1 MTKKMK
7 PEDVDVCESVYQ
19 AMGGVLDTFEDHERF
34 NPELALAV
42 VAKMYA
48 SIGDNIGI
56 DKKSLLSYVAQVIDD
71 TYYDNQTDNDGKG
84 TIQ

>member
-1 MTKKMK
+1 MSKKMK
-7 PEDVDVCESVYQ
+7 PEDMEVCETVYE
-19 AMGGVLDTFEDHERF
+19 AVGSALEMFEDHERF

-42 VAKMYA
+42 IAKMYA

-71 TYYDNQTDNDGKG
+71 VYYDNQTDDGKG
-84 TIQ
+84 TTK

>member
-7 PEDVDVCESVYQ
+7 PEDVKVCEEAYQ
-19 AMGGVLDTFEDHERF
+19 AMGGVLDMFEDHERF

-48 SIGDNIGI
+48 TIGDNIGI

-71 TYYDNQTDNDGKG
+71 TYYDNQTDNNGKG